1 MVDEI
6 IVACVLLFI
15 AAGLLVISVFSFR
28 EKGFLL
34 NNAYLYAFPEE
45 RERMDK
51 KPYYRQTAWVFLC
64 LSVSLLLLS
73 TALLT
78 GWEWMYP
85 WTGVCMAVAVV
96 YAVLS
101 AVRIEKSKKQNEQQ
115 K

>member
-1 MVDEI
+1 MGEL
-6 IVACVLLFI
+6 IVAIIL
-15 AAGLLVISVFSFR
+15 LLVSAAAFLMSIRSFL
-28 EKGFLL
+28 EKGFLF
-34 NNAYLYAFPEE
+34 NNAYLYASPEE
-45 RERMDK
+45 REHMIR

-64 LSVSLLLLS
+64 LSVAFLLMG

-78 GWEWMYP
+78 GWEWLYTG
-85 WTGVCMAVAVV
+85 TGVCMAVAVA